1 MCFRVAIIRIT
12 DHFVFQGVEGAEA
25 AAGIPRVP
33 NGFCH
38 SRTGVCT
45 FRDLIVILEEVS
57 AISGFWWVLVG
68 FGGFWLK
75 TTPLKSLKFI
85 VKNSVLG
92 SGGCKMER
100 KWTLK
105 MHFFGVLKSY
115 EFIVKSRVWAG

>member
-12 DHFVFQGVEGAEA
+12 EHFVFQGAEGAEA
-25 AAGIPRVP
+25 AADPPGPLGRSPV
-33 NGFCH
+33 
-38 SRTGVCT
+38 
-45 FRDLIVILEEVS
+45 
-57 AISGFWWVLVG
+57 SGFWWVLVG
-68 FGGFWLK
+68 SGGFCWVLGGSWSLK

-115 EFIVKSRVWAG
+115 EFIVKNRVWAG

>member
-12 DHFVFQGVEGAEA
+12 EHFVFQGA
-25 AAGIPRVP
+25 AAGAEL
-33 NGFCH
+33 C
-38 SRTGVCT
+38 SA
-45 FRDLIVILEEVS
+45 VS
-57 AISGFWWVLVG
+57 GLGI
-68 FGGFWLK
+68 
-75 TTPLKSLKFI
+75 TLKSLKFI

-115 EFIVKSRVWAG
+115 EFIVKNGGLGRMSVIQKINNF